1 MATTAVT
8 TNAGSTS
15 LPPSV
20 VSSPT
25 PATAPGSPTRADF
38 ARVGVE
44 AAAESNS
51 SVSAPESTAS
61 ASAEHSPSGA
71 ASPDGELSPQDFGSL
86 EDYAQALIEKKQ
98 SAVSTQQSATPDS
111 DAVTEDLEDSGV
123 ADREPVEVQ
132 NSDGADQDAERLA
145 EQDQH
150 PVLDLDAEEFLSTK
164 GLNDKINANAALKQ
178 ALEADQPLRNAMF
191 RNARLASEA
200 AGYKEI
206 FPDLDSAR
214 YAADQAATFAGLD
227 HAFLNAGSKQG
238 AEQFLSHW
246 AQMALLT
253 DENGNVLRD
262 QTGNPQMHSA
272 WSSVNQHIFD
282 SQLDFVRKKAER
294 SGDHE
299 LVAALDVIRESV
311 SPSLPA
317 TDELPPHLQAAA
329 ESINRREQE
338 LTRQQLMQ
346 QERAARAFEDSVGEA
361 ASEKINALVQPAL
374 EKAALSDFVR
384 QTAREKIEN
393 AIVEGLGNNRFFQSR
408 MAELSRFPAS
418 EEARQQRLNLIM
430 THVQALAGP
439 IVRQVLREA
448 SQPVIKAQEDRRA
461 KIESQIARTR
471 SEPRSVGGAAL
482 QNGTNQTPEQILAT
496 AKTQLRDELG
506 DEPSMQQVIE
516 RFARLRRTSY

>member
-8 TNAGSTS
+8 TEVNSSMPAGAGS
-15 LPPSV
+15 PSV
-20 VSSPT
+20 SS
-25 PATAPGSPTRADF
+25 S
-38 ARVGVE
+38 
-44 AAAESNS
+44 
-51 SVSAPESTAS
+51 SAPSPAAPETTSSAGEHSQPSTAVS
-61 ASAEHSPSGA
+61 NG
-71 ASPDGELSPQDFGSL
+71 DLSPQDFGSL

-98 SAVSTQQSATPDS
+98 SAASS
-111 DAVTEDLEDSGV
+111 EDSET
-123 ADREPVEVQ
+123 ADSSPTALDQSENELNQ
-132 NSDGADQDAERLA
+132 AQATAGDGESQKEDSPPSAAPYE
-145 EQDQH
+145 
-150 PVLDLDAEEFLSTK
+150 LDFENDEFLSSK
-164 GLNDKINANAALKQ
+164 SLNDRINANAALRQ

-200 AGYKEI
+200 AGFKEI

-214 YAADQAATFAGLD
+214 YAAEQAASFAGLD
-227 HAFLNAGSKQG
+227 HAFMNAGSKQG
-238 AEQFLSHW
+238 AEQFLSRW
-246 AQMALLT
+246 AQMAMLT
-253 DENGNVLRD
+253 DDNGNVVRD
-262 QTGNPQMHSA
+262 QQGNPRMHSA

-282 SQLDFVRKKAER
+282 SQLDFVRRKAER

-299 LVAALDVIRESV
+299 LVAALDVIRENV
-311 SPSLPA
+311 SPSFPA
-317 TDELPPHLQAAA
+317 TDELPPHLRAAA
-329 ESINRREQE
+329 DSINRREQE

-346 QERAARAFEDSVGEA
+346 QQKAAEAFEDSVGQET
-361 ASEKINALVQPAL
+361 SEKINALVQPAL

-393 AIVEGLGNNRFFQSR
+393 AIVEGLSNNRFFQSR

-418 EEARQQRLNLIM
+418 EENRQQRLNIIM
-430 THVQALAGP
+430 THVQAIAGP

-482 QNGTNQTPEQILAT
+482 FNGANQTPEQILAT

-516 RFARLRRTSY
+516 RFARLRKTSY